1 MAVLMP
7 TDPRDPMFADEVFT
21 LSYIVHH
28 GIVDVADNVALDKPR
43 LGADGGTYALVRLGT
58 NCYEVA
64 IRPLTVVVH
73 DERIEAMKMSGAPDT

>member
-1 MAVLMP
+1 MGDGLTSGDA
-7 TDPRDPMFADEVFT
+7 MFGDEVFV
-21 LSYIVHH
+21 LAYIVHH

-73 DERIEAMKMSGAPDT
+73 DERIAAMEIGGSPDT